1 MKSSQFAASF
11 SSDGKMRAVATVA
24 IAAFIAVVSTELHR
38 ENRFKLAAI
47 FIFPAT
53 EEVIS
58 KFTEP
63 LLTVRVDTFN
73 RSTLESTAAV
83 ARQHQLLGST
93 GAHKL
98 LQTYADLHN
107 RYRLEEM
114 DSLMVISGYK
124 TILLRIVNTA
134 SSRNMHAYVNL
145 DRFQAELALRNIMS
159 SFLAAFM
166 GIGLK
171 YLVW

>member
-1 MKSSQFAASF
+1 
-11 SSDGKMRAVATVA
+11 MRAVATVA
-24 IAAFIAVVSTELHR
+24 MAAFIAVFSTELHR
-38 ENRFKLAAI
+38 ENRFKSAAI

-53 EEVIS
+53 EEAIS

-98 LQTYADLHN
+98 VQTYADSRN
-107 RYRLEEM
+107 RFRLEEL
-114 DSLMVISGYK
+114 DSLMVISNNN
-124 TILLRIVNTA
+124 TILLRIVNTG
-134 SSRNMHAYVNL
+134 SSGNMHACVDL
-145 DRFQAELALRNIMS
+145 DRYQAELMQQNIMS
-159 SFLAAFM
+159 SFLAA
-166 GIGLK
+166 
-171 YLVW
+171 LVAMVFRYGRL